1 MNSSRN
7 ELLKTVLKNNQ
18 VRTLVNENE
27 ISAEEIDLNLNTLL
41 AFVLKSKKCENCKG
55 LGLCEQAST
64 GYGPV
69 LSYNGVKFDLDY
81 LECSY
86 LKEEEKKEQLKKNL
100 KLLSCNFDNLNLE
113 DVYVNPLRKNVLVKI
128 KECLDKYEKGEN
140 IKGLYIHGKYG
151 CGKTYLLAYLAK
163 TLANNGHQV
172 IFAYYPDLARNLR
185 SAIST
190 GELEELVEELKSI
203 EVLVLDDFGGETM
216 TNYLRDEVL
225 GAILQERMINKKLT
239 FMSSNLDEK
248 LLIQHLKESKS
259 NIDDVR
265 ASRIYERIRVLMD
278 FIELSDQNYRN

>member
-7 ELLKTVLKNNQ
+7 ELLKTVLENNHIK
-18 VRTLVNENE
+18 TLVNENK
-27 ISAEEIDLNLNTLL
+27 ISIEEIDLNLNTLL
-41 AFVLKSKKCENCKG
+41 AFVLRNKKCENCQG
-55 LGLCEQAST
+55 LAFCEQSSK
-64 GYGPV
+64 GYGPI
-69 LSYNGVKFDLDY
+69 LSYNKVKFDLDY

-86 LKEEEKKEQLKKNL
+86 LKDEEKKNQLKKNL

-128 KECLDKYEKGEN
+128 KECLDKYEKGES

-190 GELEELVEELKSI
+190 GELEELVEELKEI

-248 LLIQHLKESKS
+248 LLLQHLKESKS